1 MFVVERRGK
10 YSSNLHTL
18 YTIEERE
25 IEYGNIILNSLI
37 SGCKQLRENNLFFSV
52 KKNNNKNHRTKT
64 LIFIY
69 KQAKPS
75 FSMLLIIMEKC

>member
-52 KKNNNKNHRTKT
+52 KKTTIKIIALKHLFLSTSKQSHR
-64 LIFIY
+64 FR
-69 KQAKPS
+69 
-75 FSMLLIIMEKC
+75 CC